1 MDSKIADA
9 LDLIQTKFEENKITP
24 AEYGSVVVTY
34 FDKCTNIDDVSSLIG
49 YLIRDESGS
58 GIKLAKDV
66 AEKALLQKQS
76 NGYGLVYRGVETIS
90 ATSEMLLLAE
100 CFAGYSKPQDRD
112 TFLKIYK
119 LALDADKEAF
129 DYHLL
134 AMKLVD
140 ACKNIEDPTIDSDF
154 ELTKN
159 LIKKAADLY
168 VDGSVES
175 GVNDLLYMAKIT
187 LKDKDLVKYLT
198 AIKKK
203 LKK

>member
-1 MDSKIADA
+1 MDAKIADA

-24 AEYGSVVVTY
+24 DEYGSEVVTY
-34 FDKCTNIDDVSSLIG
+34 FDKCTNIDDVSSLIN

-58 GIKLAKDV
+58 DIKLAKDV
-66 AEKALLQKQS
+66 AEKALLQKKS

-90 ATSEMLLLAE
+90 ETAEMLLLAD
-100 CFAGYSKPQDRD
+100 CFSGYSKPQDRD

-119 LALDADKEAF
+119 LALDAAKEAF

-134 AMKLVD
+134 AMSLVN
-140 ACKNIEDPTIDSDF
+140 ACKNIEDPTVDSDF
-154 ELTKN
+154 KLTKD
-159 LIKKAADLY
+159 LIRKAADMY
-168 VDGSVES
+168 VDGNVES
-175 GVNDLLYMAKIT
+175 GVNDLLYMAKNT

>member
-9 LDLIQTKFEENKITP
+9 LDLIQAEFEENKITP
-24 AEYGSVVVTY
+24 AEYGSKVVTY
-34 FDKCTNIDDVSSLIG
+34 FDKCTNIDHVSSLIG
-49 YLIRDESGS
+49 YLICDESGS

-66 AEKALLQKQS
+66 AEKALLQKKS
-76 NGYGLVYRGVETIS
+76 NSYGLVYRGVETIS
-90 ATSEMLLLAE
+90 ETAEMLLLAD

-119 LALDADKEAF
+119 LALDAAKEAF

-134 AMKLVD
+134 AMNLVS

-154 ELTKN
+154 ELTKD
-159 LIKKAADLY
+159 LIKKAVDLY
-168 VDGSVES
+168 VAGSVES